1 MRYSPINEHAWR
13 WKSELGN
20 TEWHEPKPKLN
31 YNSNGCSVPRHLMGN
46 HFRPRLPLLRPMV
59 RAGARETESS
69 EPLSAPRWGKAQSP
83 RRLASVLDQAR
94 CWIWTPTVSH
104 NQQWFMC
111 NARSRGAHE
120 KDRSKRIILPVL
132 PMRNCVVVA
141 LIQARDGHKVRLGG
155 KSFQEQKRDPNEILS
170 FFRRLAD
177 GGVRGEFRCKE
188 QRRAFRRDSE
198 KK

>member
-69 EPLSAPRWGKAQSP
+69 EPLSATRWGKAQSP

-111 NARSRGAHE
+111 NARSRGAHKKDHIACPSHE
-120 KDRSKRIILPVL
+120 KLRGRSTHTGPRWAQGEAGWE
-132 PMRNCVVVA
+132 VVSGA
-141 LIQARDGHKVRLGG
+141 KT
-155 KSFQEQKRDPNEILS
+155 
-170 FFRRLAD
+170 
-177 GGVRGEFRCKE
+177 
-188 QRRAFRRDSE
+188 
-198 KK
+198 